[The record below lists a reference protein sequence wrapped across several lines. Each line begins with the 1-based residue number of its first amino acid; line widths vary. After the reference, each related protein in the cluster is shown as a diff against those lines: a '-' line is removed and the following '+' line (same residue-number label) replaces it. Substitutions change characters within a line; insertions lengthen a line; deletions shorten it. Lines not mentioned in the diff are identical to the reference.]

1 VLGPWDLKRILS
13 SKPHWCGPQA
23 FGLCSLFLFAMK
35 FFSFVPYPKRKK
47 KNPHW
52 CAGESL
58 AGPLPLS
65 LTGGANGLAIKYLL
79 CFGKGETKQRELGTN
94 HNGWEGSNWEVPG
107 GGAGVVQWSD
117 GTQTTV
123 LLVTASLVRKK
134 EPPLNGAR
142 PFSSSLRER
151 ETHTHTRK
159 HTCTL
164 THTFSL
170 SYIVQFTRLEV

>member
-1 VLGPWDLKRILS
+1 MQVKALPDLSATKLDLGVATSCQSSIVVLRKR
-13 SKPHWCGPQA
+13 
-23 FGLCSLFLFAMK
+23 
-35 FFSFVPYPKRKK
+35 
-47 KNPHW
+47 
-52 CAGESL
+52 
-58 AGPLPLS
+58 
-65 LTGGANGLAIKYLL
+65 
-79 CFGKGETKQRELGTN
+79 GKKQRELGTN
-94 HNGWEGSNWEVPG
+94 RNGWEGSNWEVPG
-107 GGAGVVQWSD
+107 GGAGVVQLSD

-134 EPPLNGAR
+134 EPPLNGAP

-170 SYIVQFTRLEV
+170 SYIVRYTRLEV